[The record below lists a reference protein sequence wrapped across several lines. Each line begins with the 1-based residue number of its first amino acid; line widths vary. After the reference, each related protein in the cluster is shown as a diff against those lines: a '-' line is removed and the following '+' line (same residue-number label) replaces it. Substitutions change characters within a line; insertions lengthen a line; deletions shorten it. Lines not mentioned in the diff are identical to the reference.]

1 MVTEIRIHFEGDHK
15 LRPGFRAFLKEVY
28 EAARSIRCRVQ
39 LVAAGAEPIPDFKDG
54 LATHPAAWN
63 IMLIDSEG
71 PDDGK
76 LFSQLRQQT
85 NLEPSVEDSVFW
97 MVQLMEAWF
106 LADTAALSSFY
117 GQGFREAALPG
128 NPKVEEVP
136 KQDVLAGLKRATETT
151 TKGDY
156 HKTRH
161 APRLLELIDPEV
173 VRRVSPNC
181 RRLFEKVLARL

>member
-1 MVTEIRIHFEGDHK
+1 
-15 LRPGFRAFLKEVY
+15 
-28 EAARSIRCRVQ
+28 
-39 LVAAGAEPIPDFKDG
+39 
-54 LATHPAAWN
+54 
-63 IMLIDSEG
+63 MLIDSEG